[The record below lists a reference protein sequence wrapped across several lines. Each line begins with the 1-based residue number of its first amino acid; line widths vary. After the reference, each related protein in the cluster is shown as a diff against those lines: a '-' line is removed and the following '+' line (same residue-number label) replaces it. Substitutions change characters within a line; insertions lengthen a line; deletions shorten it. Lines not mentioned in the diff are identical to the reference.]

1 MKFSKRGQQNFYD
14 HFHYLDGTIE
24 DFVFDA
30 SDIEGVV
37 VLSIE
42 DAKFIKNILNSTRL
56 YHYGKGRFDK
66 ADKCLELSHTLNYRI
81 EQAEKSNG
89 NLK

>member
-1 MKFSKRGQQNFYD
+1 MKFSKQGQQNFYD

-42 DAKFIKNILNSTRL
+42 DAEYIKNLMSSWWL
-56 YHYGKGRFDK
+56 YYNNKERYDK
-66 ADKCLELSHTLNYRI
+66 ADMCLNFYHTLKYRI
-81 EQAEKSNG
+81 EQAEKP
-89 NLK
+89 